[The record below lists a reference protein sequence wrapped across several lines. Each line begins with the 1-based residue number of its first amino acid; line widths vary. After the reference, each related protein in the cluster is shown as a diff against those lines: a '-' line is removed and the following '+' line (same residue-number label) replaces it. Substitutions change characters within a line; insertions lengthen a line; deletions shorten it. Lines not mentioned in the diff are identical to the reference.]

1 MKTENDVQS
10 LDELVFEHRNKL
22 YGAYVIRKSYADR
35 LNRAVL
41 LVFGSVMAVFLLTMI
56 LPSKAPNLIPET
68 TGRKI
73 VDLFDQPTI
82 DVEVQKPI
90 KPTTVRKAVAN
101 LAPVATKEPDPPV
114 DSPQAE
120 AGSGAVDGI
129 EGGEAPTEVGFEGT
143 GTEAVATPAIPE
155 TPKIVDVAEF
165 MPQYKGGTSAMVK
178 FISNKMRYPPI
189 ARRTEVEGTVY
200 VSFVI
205 NTDGSVIDV
214 KVVKGISKECDA
226 EALRVVSSMP
236 YWLAGRQG
244 NVPVMVRMVLPIK
257 FQLAH

>member
-1 MKTENDVQS
+1 MKNENDVQS

-41 LVFGSVMAVFLLTMI
+41 LVFGSVLAVFLLTMI
-56 LPSKAPNLIPET
+56 LPSKAPNLIP
-68 TGRKI
+68 KI
-73 VDLFDQPTI
+73 PDGKIIGLVDQPSI
-82 DVEVQKPI
+82 DVEVQKPV
-90 KPTTVRKAVAN
+90 KPTTVRKAPVN

-114 DSPQAE
+114 ETPQAE
-120 AGSGAVDGI
+120 AGSGAADGV
-129 EGGEAPTEVGFEGT
+129 EGGDAPEVGFEGT
-143 GTEAVATPAIPE
+143 GTEVAATPAVPE
-155 TPKIVDVAEF
+155 VPTIRDFAEV
-165 MPQYKGGTSAMVK
+165 MPQYNGGQSAMVK
-178 FISNKMRYPPI
+178 FLSTKMRYPAI
-189 ARRTEVEGTVY
+189 ARRTEVEGIVF

-205 NTDGSVIDV
+205 NTDGTVIDA

-236 YWLAGRQG
+236 RWLAGRQG

-257 FQLAH
+257 FQLAR